1 MARRQTVT
9 VDGMGLLLKRLDKLP
24 RKVREGLATAV
35 KDETNEV
42 VADMRRT
49 APRLTGEL
57 IEGIQAEIA
66 PGGLSGRAV
75 STARHS
81 TFVEHGTEDTP
92 EQPFMTPA
100 AERARRRF
108 PSRIKSEVGAELKDL
123 IR

>member
-9 VDGMGLLLKRLDKLP
+9 VDGMGLLAKRLKELP
-24 RKVREGLATAV
+24 TSVQDGAKTAV

-42 VADMRRT
+42 VDDMRRT
-49 APRLTGEL
+49 APRDSGDLVAGM
-57 IEGIQAEIA
+57 QAEFTN
-66 PGGLSGRAV
+66 GGLGGRAV

-100 AERARRRF
+100 AERSRRRF
-108 PSRIKSEVGAELKDL
+108 PGRIRDAVGAELKDL
-123 IR
+123 TR